1 MILQI
6 NVSQRQSCL
15 MDVCTHLSISN
26 RQCCCNY
33 TLCTPATF
41 YPRGLALL
49 TFHMKQNDS
58 KMTEQRPTVRQC
70 ANKDSIYLLCP
81 HQCSANTITAT
92 RKHCLL
98 SGALQP
104 LSVKASAQALL
115 LKMQLLAR
123 TNTHTKQEQVRASVC
138 SEMQG
143 EYLMQK
149 S

>member
-1 MILQI
+1 MAGQRAQQALYQSQAFFSYSSGIISCAKCFPGLLTLILQI
-6 NVSQRQSCL
+6 NISQRQSCL

-81 HQCSANTITAT
+81 HQRSANITTAT

-104 LSVKASAQALL
+104 LSVKASA
-115 LKMQLLAR
+115 
-123 TNTHTKQEQVRASVC
+123 
-138 SEMQG
+138 
-143 EYLMQK
+143 
-149 S
+149 